1 MSICYCGNSFEY
13 GIKVKHYVMCS
24 IECFMRKFPLPSQNL
39 VKGNQELKQLFS
51 SP

>member
-24 IECFMRKFPLPSQNL
+24 IECFMRKFPL
-39 VKGNQELKQLFS
+39 QELKQLFS